1 MLDQALASSSASRPR
16 DAAAED
22 ERQQLV
28 VAERRGPRRSSFS
41 RGRSCG
47 ATSFIYTQSFMRL
60 WCRAALACLLV
71 VLATACASP
80 PNKEMDQAQGA
91 IDAARAAGAD
101 RYAADEFAAATTAL
115 KSATDAVAQGD
126 YRLALNH
133 ALDSR
138 EQAQNA
144 ARVAADTRA
153 KVRGEVERSI
163 AEVQCAHRAG
173 QRVDRKP
180 GGRTRTPRTRRT
192 AQQVVTASTADV
204 QKAGSAMQAEDY
216 AGAQKLMTAT
226 KERLQ
231 KVLPAAPNAAAAQST
246 RRRK

>member
-1 MLDQALASSSASRPR
+1 
-16 DAAAED
+16 
-22 ERQQLV
+22 
-28 VAERRGPRRSSFS
+28 
-41 RGRSCG
+41 
-47 ATSFIYTQSFMRL
+47 MRL
-60 WCRAALACLLV
+60 WCRAYLACLLV
-71 VLATACASP
+71 VLATACTSP

-101 RYAADEFAAATTAL
+101 RYAPTEFSAATTAL
-115 KSATDAVAQGD
+115 KNATDAVAQGD

-133 ALDSR
+133 AIDSR

-163 AEVQCAHRAG
+163 AEVNALITQVNAWIAS
-173 QRVDRKP
+173 P
-180 GGRTRTPRTRRT
+180 AAARTPRARRT
-192 AQQVVTASTADV
+192 AQQVVTTSTADV

-216 AGAQKLMTAT
+216 AGAQNVLTAT

-231 KVLPAAPNAAAAQST
+231 KVMPTAANTAAAQST

>member
-1 MLDQALASSSASRPR
+1 
-16 DAAAED
+16 
-22 ERQQLV
+22 
-28 VAERRGPRRSSFS
+28 
-41 RGRSCG
+41 
-47 ATSFIYTQSFMRL
+47 MRL

-71 VLATACASP
+71 VLATACTSP

-101 RYAADEFAAATTAL
+101 RYAPNEFAAATTAL
-115 KSATDAVAQGD
+115 KSASDAVAQGD

-133 ALDSR
+133 AIDSR

-153 KVRGEVERSI
+153 KVRGDVERSM
-163 AEVQCAHRAG
+163 AEVKALIAQVNAWIAS
-173 QRVDRKP
+173 P
-180 GGRTRTPRTRRT
+180 AATRTPRTRRT
-192 AQQVVTASTADV
+192 AEQVVTTSTAEV

-216 AGAQKLMTAT
+216 AGAQKLLTAT

-231 KVLPAAPNAAAAQST
+231 KVLPAAPNTAAVQST

>member
-1 MLDQALASSSASRPR
+1 
-16 DAAAED
+16 
-22 ERQQLV
+22 
-28 VAERRGPRRSSFS
+28 
-41 RGRSCG
+41 
-47 ATSFIYTQSFMRL
+47 MRL
-60 WCRAALACLLV
+60 WCRAALACLL
-71 VLATACASP
+71 LALAGACTSP

-101 RYAADEFAAATTAL
+101 RYAVTEFTTATTAL
-115 KSATDAVAQGD
+115 KNANDAVEQGD

-133 ALDSR
+133 AIDSR

-163 AEVQCAHRAG
+163 AEVNALITQVNAWIAS
-173 QRVDRKP
+173 P
-180 GGRTRTPRTRRT
+180 TAARTPRTRRT

-204 QKAGSAMQAEDY
+204 QKAGSAMQSEDY
-216 AGAQKLMTAT
+216 AGAQTLMVAT

-231 KVLPAAPNAAAAQST
+231 KVLPAAPNPAAAQSP

>member
-1 MLDQALASSSASRPR
+1 
-16 DAAAED
+16 
-22 ERQQLV
+22 
-28 VAERRGPRRSSFS
+28 
-41 RGRSCG
+41 
-47 ATSFIYTQSFMRL
+47 MRL
-60 WCRAALACLLV
+60 WCRAYLACLLV
-71 VLATACASP
+71 VLATACTSP

-101 RYAADEFAAATTAL
+101 RYAPTEFAAATTAL
-115 KSATDAVAQGD
+115 KNATEAVAQRD

-133 ALDSR
+133 AIDSR

-163 AEVQCAHRAG
+163 AEVNALITQVNAWIAS
-173 QRVDRKP
+173 P
-180 GGRTRTPRTRRT
+180 AAARTPRARRT
-192 AQQVVTASTADV
+192 AQQVVTTSTADV

-216 AGAQKLMTAT
+216 AGAQNVLTAT

-231 KVLPAAPNAAAAQST
+231 KVMPTAANTAAAQST

>member
-1 MLDQALASSSASRPR
+1 
-16 DAAAED
+16 
-22 ERQQLV
+22 
-28 VAERRGPRRSSFS
+28 
-41 RGRSCG
+41 
-47 ATSFIYTQSFMRL
+47 MRL
-60 WCRAALACLLV
+60 WCRACLACLLV
-71 VLATACASP
+71 VLATACTSP

-101 RYAADEFAAATTAL
+101 RYAPTEFTAATTAL
-115 KSATDAVAQGD
+115 KNATAAVDQGD

-133 ALDSR
+133 AIDSR

-153 KVRGEVERSI
+153 KVRGDVERSI
-163 AEVQCAHRAG
+163 AEVNALIMQVSAWIAS
-173 QRVDRKP
+173 P
-180 GGRTRTPRTRRT
+180 ASARTPRTRRT
-192 AQQVVTASTADV
+192 AQQVVTQSTADV

-226 KERLQ
+226 RERLQ
-231 KVLPAAPNAAAAQST
+231 KALPAAPNAAAAQST

>member
-1 MLDQALASSSASRPR
+1 
-16 DAAAED
+16 
-22 ERQQLV
+22 
-28 VAERRGPRRSSFS
+28 
-41 RGRSCG
+41 
-47 ATSFIYTQSFMRL
+47 MRL
-60 WCRAALACLLV
+60 WCRAYLACLLV
-71 VLATACASP
+71 VLATACTSP

-101 RYAADEFAAATTAL
+101 RYAPTEFAAATTAL
-115 KSATDAVAQGD
+115 KNATEAVAQRD

-133 ALDSR
+133 AIDSR

-163 AEVQCAHRAG
+163 AEVNALITQVNAWIAS
-173 QRVDRKP
+173 P
-180 GGRTRTPRTRRT
+180 AAARTPRARRT
-192 AQQVVTASTADV
+192 AQQVVTTSTADV

-216 AGAQKLMTAT
+216 AGAQNVLTAT

-231 KVLPAAPNAAAAQST
+231 KVLPTAANTAAAQST

>member
-1 MLDQALASSSASRPR
+1 
-16 DAAAED
+16 
-22 ERQQLV
+22 
-28 VAERRGPRRSSFS
+28 
-41 RGRSCG
+41 
-47 ATSFIYTQSFMRL
+47 
-60 WCRAALACLLV
+60 
-71 VLATACASP
+71 
-80 PNKEMDQAQGA
+80 MDQAQGA

-101 RYAADEFAAATTAL
+101 RYAPTEFAAATTAL
-115 KSATDAVAQGD
+115 KNATEAVAQRD

-133 ALDSR
+133 AIDSR

-163 AEVQCAHRAG
+163 AEVNALITQVNAWIAS
-173 QRVDRKP
+173 P
-180 GGRTRTPRTRRT
+180 AAARTPRARRT
-192 AQQVVTASTADV
+192 AQQVVTTSTADV

-216 AGAQKLMTAT
+216 AGAQNVLTAT

-231 KVLPAAPNAAAAQST
+231 KVMPTAANTAAAQST